1 MQTITTLAAAG
12 DTDPG
17 LQREVNEDR
26 FHVDIGRGLFVLI
39 DGVGG
44 QAAGG
49 KAADVALTMLRTRL
63 ERETGPTADRVREAI
78 TIANNEIH
86 RVASLRPEW
95 TGMACVLTVAVVR
108 ENIAT
113 IGHVGDTRLYKLR
126 GDGIEKVTRDH
137 SPVGEREDS
146 NEISEI
152 DAMRHRRRNEVYR
165 DVGSEP
171 HAQTD
176 PDFID
181 LDEIPFE
188 PDAALL
194 LCSDGLTDLV
204 ESATINQ
211 IVTQLAG
218 RPHDVVNALIE
229 AANDAGGKDNVTV
242 VYVEGELF
250 AASRARSRVVASA
263 VAREKSRAL
272 GSPRGPAALDVQVAG
287 APPRE
292 WLTTSQRLV
301 RTALVA
307 LLAIVITVAVARWD
321 PSLLQVP
328 APSVVE
334 PPRSTSGVVIVRPTE
349 SIAEALGRAQPGS
362 QVVVEPGEYRERL
375 VLKDGVRVISRVP
388 RGATIRLPGAASE
401 ADPAVVAVGVSNA
414 EFAGF
419 RIIGDAATPLGTGV
433 LVKGGHVSIADVEI
447 TGALTVA
454 IDLDQMAGGSV
465 TGSNI
470 HDNPGPAL
478 AVRSGASPRIAHN
491 VFARNGLSERAQ
503 ASLII
508 EDAAEPAI
516 VGNVFQGVSPKVF
529 QSLGDAAR
537 LRVIR
542 ENWFPDGSASGTTTP
557 ASPRTRQGRR

>member
-1 MQTITTLAAAG
+1 MQTISTLTAAG
-12 DTDPG
+12 GTDPG

-26 FHVDIGRGLFVLI
+26 FHVDVVRGLFVLV
-39 DGVGG
+39 DGIGG

-63 ERETGPTADRVREAI
+63 ERETGPIADRVREAI

-86 RVASLRPEW
+86 RAASLRPEW
-95 TGMACVLTVAVVR
+95 TGMACVLTVAVVG
-108 ENIAT
+108 EQIAT

-126 GDGIEKVTRDH
+126 GDRIEKVTRDH

-152 DAMRHRRRNEVYR
+152 EAMRHRRRNEVYR

-171 HAQTD
+171 HEQTD
-176 PDFID
+176 LDFID
-181 LDEIPFE
+181 LHEIPFE
-188 PDAALL
+188 HDAALL

-229 AANDAGGKDNVTV
+229 AANDAGGKDNVTI

-250 AASRARSRVVASA
+250 AASRARSRVVSA
-263 VAREKSRAL
+263 AAREKPPA
-272 GSPRGPAALDVQVAG
+272 SPQRQAAIDVQASG
-287 APPRE
+287 APPRGRRAI
-292 WLTTSQRLV
+292 SQRVV
-301 RTALVA
+301 RMALVA
-307 LLAIVITVAVARWD
+307 LLAIVTTVAVVRWR
-321 PSLLQVP
+321 PSWLVP
-328 APSVVE
+328 VPILVE
-334 PPRSTSGVVIVRPTE
+334 PPTSTSGVVIVRPTE

-362 QVVVEPGEYRERL
+362 QVIVEPGEYRERL

-401 ADPAVVAVGVSNA
+401 ADPAVIATDVSNA

-433 LVKGGHVSIADVEI
+433 LVKGSNISIVDVEI

-454 IDLDQMAGGSV
+454 IDLSQMAGGGV
-465 TGSNI
+465 TGSDI

-478 AVRSGASPRIAHN
+478 AIRSGASPRIAHN
-491 VFARNGLSERAQ
+491 VFARNGLSERAR
-503 ASLII
+503 ASLVI
-508 EDAAEPAI
+508 EDDAEPTI
-516 VGNVFQGVSPKVF
+516 VGNVFQGVTPKVF
-529 QSLGDAAR
+529 LSLSDAAR
-537 LRVIR
+537 LSVMR
-542 ENWFPDGSASGTTTP
+542 ENWFPDGPVSRTSTS
-557 ASPRTRQGRR
+557 ASPRGRQGR

>member
-1 MQTITTLAAAG
+1 MSSPVQTISTLTAAG
-12 DTDPG
+12 DTDTG

-26 FHVDIGRGLFVLI
+26 FHVDAARGIFVLV
-39 DGVGG
+39 DGIGG

-49 KAADVALTMLRTRL
+49 KAADVALTMVRTRL

-78 TIANNEIH
+78 AIANNEIH

-95 TGMACVLTVAVVR
+95 TGMACVLTVALVR
-108 ENIAT
+108 ERVAT

-152 DAMRHRRRNEVYR
+152 EAMRHRRRNEVYR

-181 LDEIPFE
+181 LHEISFE

-218 RPHDVVNALIE
+218 RPRDVVNALIE

-250 AASRARSRVVASA
+250 ATSRARARVVSA
-263 VAREKSRAL
+263 AARA
-272 GSPRGPAALDVQVAG
+272 PRRLAALDGQASD

-292 WLTTSQRLV
+292 QRTTSQRLA

-307 LLAIVITVAVARWD
+307 LLTIVITAAVVQWG
-321 PSLLQVP
+321 PSWWAP
-328 APSVVE
+328 APSIVE
-334 PPRSTSGVVIVRPTE
+334 PVTSTSGVLIVRPTE

-401 ADPAVVAVGVSNA
+401 ADPAVVADVSNA

-419 RIIGDAATPLGTGV
+419 RIVGDAATPLGTGV
-433 LVKGGHVSIADVEI
+433 LVRGGQVSIVDVEI

-454 IDLDQMAGGSV
+454 VDFNQTAGGGV
-465 TGSNI
+465 TGSDI
-470 HDNPGPAL
+470 HDNPGAAL
-478 AVRSGASPRIAHN
+478 AIRTGASPRIVHN
-491 VFARNGLSERAQ
+491 VFARNGLSERAR
-503 ASLII
+503 AALVI
-508 EDAAEPAI
+508 EHDAEPSI
-516 VGNVFQGVSPKVF
+516 VGNVFQGVAPKVF
-529 QSLGDAAR
+529 LSLRDAAR
-537 LRVIR
+537 LSVMR
-542 ENWFPDGSASGTTTP
+542 ENWFPDGPVSGTTRS
-557 ASPRTRQGRR
+557 ASPRGRQGR

>member
-1 MQTITTLAAAG
+1 MQTITTLTAAG
-12 DTDPG
+12 GTDPG

-26 FHVDIGRGLFVLI
+26 FHVDVTRGLFVLV
-39 DGVGG
+39 DGIGG

-86 RVASLRPEW
+86 RVASLRSEW
-95 TGMACVLTVAVVR
+95 TGMACVLTVAVVGDQM
-108 ENIAT
+108 AT

-126 GDGIEKVTRDH
+126 GDDIEKVTRDH

-152 DAMRHRRRNEVYR
+152 DAMRHPRRNEVYR

-171 HAQTD
+171 HEQTD

-181 LDEIPFE
+181 LHEIPFE

-211 IVTQLAG
+211 IVTPLAG
-218 RPHDVVNALIE
+218 RPRDVVSALIQ

-250 AASRARSRVVASA
+250 AASRARSRAASA
-263 VAREKSRAL
+263 AAREKSKGSA
-272 GSPRGPAALDVQVAG
+272 SPRRPAALDVQASG
-287 APPRE
+287 ALSRE
-292 WLTTSQRLV
+292 RRTTSQLVV
-301 RTALVA
+301 RTALVV
-307 LLAIVITVAVARWD
+307 LLAIVIALAVIRWR
-321 PSLLQVP
+321 PSWLVP
-328 APSVVE
+328 APSLVV
-334 PPRSTSGVVIVRPTE
+334 PPTSTSGVVIVRPTE
-349 SIAEALGRAQPGS
+349 SIAEALSRAQPGS
-362 QVVVEPGEYRERL
+362 QVFVEPGEYRERL

-388 RGATIRLPGAASE
+388 RGATIRLPGSASE
-401 ADPAVVAVGVSNA
+401 ADPAVVAVDVSNA

-419 RIIGDAATPLGTGV
+419 RIVGDAATPLGTGV
-433 LVKGGHVSIADVEI
+433 LVKGSQVSISDVEI
-447 TGALTVA
+447 SGALTVA
-454 IDLDQMAGGSV
+454 IDFDQMAGGGV
-465 TGSNI
+465 TGSDI

-478 AVRSGASPRIAHN
+478 AIRSGASPRIAHN

-503 ASLII
+503 ASFII
-508 EDAAEPAI
+508 EHDAEPSI
-516 VGNVFQGVSPKVF
+516 VRNVFHGVTPKVF
-529 QSLGDAAR
+529 QPLGDAVR
-537 LRVIR
+537 LSVMR
-542 ENWFPDGSASGTTTP
+542 ENWFPDGPVSRTTTS
-557 ASPRTRQGRR
+557 ASPRGRQGR

>member
-1 MQTITTLAAAG
+1 
-12 DTDPG
+12 
-17 LQREVNEDR
+17 
-26 FHVDIGRGLFVLI
+26 
-39 DGVGG
+39 
-44 QAAGG
+44 
-49 KAADVALTMLRTRL
+49 MLRKRL

-95 TGMACVLTVAVVR
+95 TGMACVLTVAVVG
-108 ENIAT
+108 EQTAT

-152 DAMRHRRRNEVYR
+152 EAMRHRRRNEVYR

-171 HAQTD
+171 HEQTD

-181 LDEIPFE
+181 LHEIPFE

-218 RPHDVVNALIE
+218 RPHDVVDALIE

-242 VYVEGELF
+242 VYVEGDLF
-250 AASRARSRVVASA
+250 AASRARSR
-263 VAREKSRAL
+263 AL
-272 GSPRGPAALDVQVAG
+272 SVGPRDSPTGSVSTRRQAELDGESSGSPLRN
-287 APPRE
+287 RR
-292 WLTTSQRLV
+292 TTSQRAV

-307 LLAIVITVAVARWD
+307 LLAIVIAMAAVRWG
-321 PSLLQVP
+321 PAWRVP
-328 APSVVE
+328 VLSEIE
-334 PPRSTSGVVIVRPTE
+334 PPASTTGVIVVRPTE
-349 SIAEALGRAQPGS
+349 SIADALARAEPGT

-375 VLKDGVRVISRVP
+375 VLRDGVRVISRVP
-388 RGATIRLPGAASE
+388 RGATIRLPGTASE
-401 ADPAVVAVGVSNA
+401 GDPAVVAADVSNA
-414 EFAGF
+414 EFVGF
-419 RIIGDAATPLGTGV
+419 RIVGDAATPLGTGV
-433 LVKGGHVSIADVEI
+433 LVKGGQVSIVDVEI

-454 IDLDQMAGGSV
+454 IDLNQTAGGGV
-465 TGSNI
+465 TGSDV

-478 AVRSGASPRIAHN
+478 AIRTGASPRIAHN
-491 VFARNGLSERAQ
+491 AFARNGLSERAR

-508 EDAAEPAI
+508 EEGAEPSIA
-516 VGNVFQGVSPKVF
+516 GNVFQGVTPKAF
-529 QSLGDAAR
+529 QSLSDAAR
-537 LRVIR
+537 LSVMR
-542 ENWFPDGSASGTTTP
+542 ENWFPDGPVSRTTTS
-557 ASPRTRQGRR
+557 ASPRVRQGR

>member
-1 MQTITTLAAAG
+1 MQTISTLTAAG
-12 DTDPG
+12 STDPG

-26 FHVDIGRGLFVLI
+26 FHLDVARGLFVLV
-39 DGVGG
+39 DGIGG

-63 ERETGPTADRVREAI
+63 ERETGPTVDRVREAI

-86 RVASLRPEW
+86 RLASSRPEW
-95 TGMACVLTVAVVR
+95 MGMACVLTVAVVGD
-108 ENIAT
+108 EVAT

-152 DAMRHRRRNEVYR
+152 EAMRHRRRNEVYR
-165 DVGSEP
+165 DVGSAP
-171 HAQTD
+171 HEQTD

-181 LDEIPFE
+181 LHEIRFE

-204 ESATINQ
+204 ESGTINQ
-211 IVTQLAG
+211 IVTELAG

-250 AASRARSRVVASA
+250 AATRARSRVVSA
-263 VAREKSRAL
+263 AAREKSSGF
-272 GSPRGPAALDVQVAG
+272 GSPRRPAAADIHGFG
-287 APPRE
+287 AAPRE
-292 WLTTSQRLV
+292 RRTMSQRV
-301 RTALVA
+301 VQIALVA
-307 LLAIVITVAVARWD
+307 LLAIVIAAAVVRWV
-321 PSLLQVP
+321 PSWQVP
-328 APSVVE
+328 VPSVIE
-334 PPRSTSGVVIVRPTE
+334 LPTSTSGVVVVRPTE
-349 SIAEALGRAQPGS
+349 SIADALARAQPGS
-362 QVVVEPGEYRERL
+362 QVIVEPGEYRERL
-375 VLKDGVRVISRVP
+375 VLVDGVRVISRVP

-401 ADPAVVAVGVSNA
+401 ADPAVVAAGVSNA

-419 RIIGDAATPLGTGV
+419 RIVGDAATPLGTGV
-433 LVKGGHVSIADVEI
+433 LVKGAHVSIVDVEI
-447 TGALTVA
+447 TGALRVA
-454 IDLDQMAGGSV
+454 IDLNQMAGGGV
-465 TGSNI
+465 TGSDI

-478 AVRSGASPRIAHN
+478 AIRSGASPRIAHN
-491 VFARNGLSERAQ
+491 VFARNGLSERAR

-508 EDAAEPAI
+508 EDGAEPSI

-529 QSLGDAAR
+529 VSLGDGAR
-537 LRVIR
+537 LSVMR
-542 ENWFPDGSASGTTTP
+542 ENWFPDSPASRATTS
-557 ASPRTRQGRR
+557 ASPRGRQGR

>member
-1 MQTITTLAAAG
+1 MQTISTLTAAG
-12 DTDPG
+12 NTDPG

-26 FHVDIGRGLFVLI
+26 FHVDVARGVFVLV
-39 DGVGG
+39 DGIGG

-49 KAADVALTMLRTRL
+49 KAADVALTMLRAWL

-86 RVASLRPEW
+86 RVASTRPEW
-95 TGMACVLTVAVVR
+95 TGMACVLTVALVR
-108 ENIAT
+108 EHVAT

-126 GDGIEKVTRDH
+126 GDGGIAKVTRDH
-137 SPVGEREDS
+137 SPVGEREDA

-152 DAMRHRRRNEVYR
+152 EAMRHRRRNEVYR

-171 HAQTD
+171 HEQTD
-176 PDFID
+176 PGFID
-181 LDEIPFE
+181 LLEIPFE

-204 ESATINQ
+204 ESGTINQ
-211 IVTQLAG
+211 IVTQLSG
-218 RPHDVVNALIE
+218 RPDEVVNALID

-250 AASRARSRVVASA
+250 AASRARSRVVSSA
-263 VAREKSRAL
+263 AQAL
-272 GSPRGPAALDVQVAG
+272 GAPR
-287 APPRE
+287 RE
-292 WLTTSQRLV
+292 RRTTSRRVV

-307 LLAIVITVAVARWD
+307 LLAIVITLAAVRWG
-321 PSLLQVP
+321 PSWPLP
-328 APSVVE
+328 APSVVV
-334 PPRSTSGVVIVRPTE
+334 PPAPTSGVVIVRPTE
-349 SIAEALGRAQPGS
+349 SIADALGRAQPGS

-375 VLKDGVRVISRVP
+375 VLKDGVRVVSRVP

-401 ADPAVVAVGVSNA
+401 AEPAVVAVDVSNA
-414 EFAGF
+414 EFVGF

-433 LVKGGHVSIADVEI
+433 LVKGANLSIVDVEI

-454 IDLDQMAGGSV
+454 IELNQMAGGSV
-465 TGSNI
+465 TGSDI

-478 AVRSGASPRIAHN
+478 AIRSGASPRIAHN
-491 VFARNGLSERAQ
+491 VFARNGLSERAR
-503 ASLII
+503 ASVII
-508 EDAAEPAI
+508 EDDTEPSI

-529 QSLGDAAR
+529 LSLGDAAR
-537 LRVIR
+537 LSLMR
-542 ENWFPDGSASGTTTP
+542 ENWFPDSAASRPTTS
-557 ASPRTRQGRR
+557 ASPRGRQGR

>member
-1 MQTITTLAAAG
+1 
-12 DTDPG
+12 
-17 LQREVNEDR
+17 
-26 FHVDIGRGLFVLI
+26 
-39 DGVGG
+39 
-44 QAAGG
+44 
-49 KAADVALTMLRTRL
+49 
-63 ERETGPTADRVREAI
+63 
-78 TIANNEIH
+78 
-86 RVASLRPEW
+86 
-95 TGMACVLTVAVVR
+95 MACVLTVAVVG
-108 ENIAT
+108 EQSAT

-126 GDGIEKVTRDH
+126 GNGIEKVTHDH

-152 DAMRHRRRNEVYR
+152 EAMRHRRRNEVYR

-181 LDEIPFE
+181 LHEIPFE
-188 PDAALL
+188 ADAALL

-250 AASRARSRVVASA
+250 AASRARARVVSA
-263 VAREKSRAL
+263 AARA
-272 GSPRGPAALDVQVAG
+272 PRRLAALDGQASD

-292 WLTTSQRLV
+292 RSTTSQRVV

-307 LLAIVITVAVARWD
+307 LLTIAITASVVRWG
-321 PSLLQVP
+321 PSWTAP
-328 APSVVE
+328 APSIVE
-334 PPRSTSGVVIVRPTE
+334 PLTSTSGVVIVRPTE
-349 SIAEALGRAQPGS
+349 SIAEALGRAQPGW

-375 VLKDGVRVISRVP
+375 VLKDGVRVVSRVP
-388 RGATIRLPGAASE
+388 RGAAIRLPGAASE
-401 ADPAVVAVGVSNA
+401 GDPAVVAADVSNA

-419 RIIGDAATPLGTGV
+419 RVIGDAATPLGTGV
-433 LVKGGHVSIADVEI
+433 LVRGAQVSIVDVEI

-454 IDLDQMAGGSV
+454 IDFNQTAGGGL
-465 TGSNI
+465 TGSDI
-470 HDNPGPAL
+470 HDNPGAAL
-478 AVRSGASPRIAHN
+478 AIRTGASPRIAHN
-491 VFARNGLSERAQ
+491 VFARNGLSERAR

-508 EDAAEPAI
+508 EHDVEPSI
-516 VGNVFQGVSPKVF
+516 VGNVFQGVAPKVF
-529 QSLGDAAR
+529 LSLRDAAR
-537 LRVIR
+537 LSVMR
-542 ENWFPDGSASGTTTP
+542 ENWFPDGPVSGTPT
-557 ASPRTRQGRR
+557 SPSARGRQGR

>member
-1 MQTITTLAAAG
+1 MQTVTTLTAAG

-17 LQREVNEDR
+17 LQRQVNEDR
-26 FHVDIGRGLFVLI
+26 FHVDVARGLFFLV
-39 DGVGG
+39 DGIGG

-95 TGMACVLTVAVVR
+95 RGMACVLTVAVVG
-108 ENIAT
+108 EQVAT

-126 GDGIEKVTRDH
+126 GDGIEKITHDH

-152 DAMRHRRRNEVYR
+152 EAMRHRRRNEVYR

-181 LDEIPFE
+181 LHEIPFE

-211 IVTQLAG
+211 IVAQLAG
-218 RPHDVVNALIE
+218 RPQEVVNALIE

-250 AASRARSRVVASA
+250 AASRARSGMVSA
-263 VAREKSRAL
+263 AARLR
-272 GSPRGPAALDVQVAG
+272 PRGL
-287 APPRE
+287 APPRNPATLDGQSSDTLPRE
-292 WLTTSQRLV
+292 RRTTSQRAV
-301 RTALVA
+301 RTGLVA
-307 LLAIVITVAVARWD
+307 LLAIAMAAAAVRWG
-321 PSLLQVP
+321 PSGQIP
-328 APSVVE
+328 GASAVE
-334 PPRSTSGVVIVRPTE
+334 PPTTTSGVAIVRPTE

-362 QVVVEPGEYRERL
+362 QVVVEPGEYRERV

-401 ADPAVVAVGVSNA
+401 TDPAVVAADVSNA

-433 LVKGGHVSIADVEI
+433 LVKGAQVSIADVEI

-454 IDLDQMAGGSV
+454 IDLDQMAGGGV
-465 TGSNI
+465 TGSDI

-478 AVRSGASPRIAHN
+478 AIRSGASPRIAHN
-491 VFARNGLSERAQ
+491 VFARNGLSERAR
-503 ASLII
+503 ASLIV
-508 EDAAEPAI
+508 EAGAEPSF
-516 VGNVFQGVSPKVF
+516 VGNVFQGVTSNVF
-529 QSLGDAAR
+529 QSMGHAAR
-537 LRVIR
+537 LSIMR
-542 ENWFPDGSASGTTTP
+542 ENWFPDGPVSRATTS
-557 ASPRTRQGRR
+557 ASPRGRQGR